1 MSDVLEQCMGRC
13 VAGAVLEDSV
23 LSLTLSAMLKRMM
36 SALRLTAYRLHV
48 FHLMC
53 SGGILQHLVH
63 TPTGKYAPATPI
75 GLGQSPR
82 TPRNLS
88 AISIDEE
95 AGGKKVKMRLV
106 NTPRTPPGYV
116 TVTQPVTPPNRLN
129 WRSVGRSDGRTCGL
143 AHRAD

>member
-53 SGGILQHLVH
+53 SGSGQSYPYLVH

-116 TVTQPVTPPNRLN
+116 TVTQPVTLPNRLN
-129 WRSVGRSDGRTCGL
+129 WRSVGRSDVW